1 MEIEMFVVVSYDIPE
16 DKRRTKVMKLMK
28 NYGAHV
34 QYSVFECELRETAY
48 KKMRERLKQLVSP
61 KHDSVRFY
69 FLDEDAV
76 KKIEVIGVKPVER
89 AKEFYVV
96 G

>member
-1 MEIEMFVVVSYDIPE
+1 MFVVVSYDIPE
-16 DKRRTKVMKLMK
+16 DRRRTKVMKTLK
-28 NYGAHV
+28 NYGAHI
-34 QYSVFECELRETAY
+34 QYSVFECDLKDAAY
-48 KKMRERLKQLVSP
+48 KKMRERLEKLISP

-76 KKIEVIGVKPVER
+76 GKIEAIGIKSVER
-89 AKEFYVV
+89 ARESYIV